1 LKLHS
6 LIFQTCST
14 EIIESRN
21 EIKRTGENSPSI
33 PSHYAKAIN
42 DLSEFRKEAASPS
55 RNQNSPDYL
64 DDLKT
69 TDKDNSFPSDSD
81 SSAIR
86 DKKFQF
92 PRPNTPKSSKNS
104 STFIFLGV
112 VISIIIAVVIGST
125 FYHKSKD
132 TEPIEKV
139 LCLQFLDLSNDF
151 PNQNEKL
158 FKMLKS
164 GVESVRNDGDV
175 LVFSLFSTDEKLMSN
190 FVDKVVK
197 LTQSCLNNTMDPIK
211 LNENEIDEEMIE
223 NYKEKLEDSSI
234 MVLNN
239 IDKAEVGH
247 VSVLHSFFDAYN
259 PVVKPLAIFIT
270 IQVSSSP
277 SGKEIDFIQE
287 HLRNRWQGLKSNV
300 RDPLITRILD
310 QTYYLKPQ

>member
-1 LKLHS
+1 MKLHS
-6 LIFQTCST
+6 LIFQTFST
-14 EIIESRN
+14 KIIESRN

-234 MVLNN
+234 MVLNI

-247 VSVLHSFFDAYN
+247 VSVLHSFCDTYN

>member
-1 LKLHS
+1 
-6 LIFQTCST
+6 LIFQKFST
-14 EIIESRN
+14 KIIESRN

-247 VSVLHSFFDAYN
+247 VSVLHSFCDTYN